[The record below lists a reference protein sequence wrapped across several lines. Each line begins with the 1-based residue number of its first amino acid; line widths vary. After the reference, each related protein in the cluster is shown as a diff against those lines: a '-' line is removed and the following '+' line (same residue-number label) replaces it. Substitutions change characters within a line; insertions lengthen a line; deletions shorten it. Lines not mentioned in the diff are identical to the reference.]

1 MIPRCVVPTNARIP
15 AEQSN
20 APIAVRQ
27 DLLVPRNL
35 IPANARI
42 SEEAS
47 SAASS
52 AWESAVASRR
62 LMVPRLLVPS
72 GARVGTSVEPK
83 GAGASPVTRA
93 NVFDES
99 LLGKSSLVHARSHG
113 EWLISFGVHA
123 AMVAAVVIVPLFY
136 TQVIDLR
143 QFETTYLAA
152 PLTPAPPPPPA
163 AVIPRQALRKILPTT
178 AKLTMPTAVPKTI
191 SAPSDAAE
199 AALGSRPLAEAVE
212 PASGERPA
220 VPKTISAPSDAA
232 EAASDIIA
240 GVPGGVS
247 GGQIG
252 GVLGGIL
259 GGTGSSLPPPPPG
272 AAAPVPDGPL
282 HVGGD
287 VKAPREIFKPPPKYP
302 ILALQAKIH
311 GDVEIDAVIDKDGNV
326 VQVRAINGPKLLIP
340 AALECV
346 KRWKYEP
353 TYLNGVALPVELT
366 VHVLFSIS

>member
-52 AWESAVASRR
+52 AWESAAASRR

-83 GAGASPVTRA
+83 GAGASPVTPV

-123 AMVAAVVIVPLFY
+123 ALVAAVVIVPLFY

-152 PLTPAPPPPPA
+152 PLTPAPPPPPPPPA

-191 SAPSDAAE
+191 AAPSE
-199 AALGSRPLAEAVE
+199 
-212 PASGERPA
+212 
-220 VPKTISAPSDAA
+220 AA

-326 VQVRAINGPKLLIP
+326 VQVRVISGPKLLIP